1 MPAPPLRE
9 KTTKLQKLF
18 AVFERFHQSIASV
31 PDDTTTLLCKNWS
44 TNKHTYATPPPGV
57 RPSELVAGLEQ
68 ALLELPMIV
77 AAVAPAHRANVAR
90 ALSAAV
96 QAEHPTFFSAQEE
109 RLSSIIEKGRI
120 SSESQF
126 KLVRHALDLLE
137 GIEQEGVRLRKL
149 YSLVDQ
155 YESRG
160 RRR

>member
-1 MPAPPLRE
+1 
-9 KTTKLQKLF
+9 
-18 AVFERFHQSIASV
+18 
-31 PDDTTTLLCKNWS
+31 
-44 TNKHTYATPPPGV
+44 
-57 RPSELVAGLEQ
+57 
-68 ALLELPMIV
+68 MIV

-126 KLVRHALDLLE
+126 MLVRHALDLLE
-137 GIEQEGVRLRKL
+137 GIEQEGVRMRKL